1 MPFLGIF
8 DQKYYIWV
16 FLGYNLKR
24 SIAIFEIRPLNLS
37 KNASLTYTVNF
48 GIGSSFSKVPG
59 STFPEDLGPGP
70 DPLYKVCQKFP

>member
-1 MPFLGIF
+1 MP
-8 DQKYYIWV
+8 Y
-16 FLGYNLKR
+16 LK
-24 SIAIFEIRPLNLS
+24 SAPLNLS
-37 KNASLTYTVNF
+37 KNPSLTYTVNF